1 MIQSLQE
8 AHNKELREGRIAL
21 TDALVNGDAGSYDEY
36 KFIVGQIRGLVMAEV
51 YFNDMIA
58 KMRNDEEDKRE

>member
-8 AHNKELREGRIAL
+8 AHNKELREGRQAL

>member
-8 AHNKELREGRIAL
+8 AYNKELREGRQAL
-21 TDALVNGDAGSYDEY
+21 TDALVNGDVSSYDEY
-36 KFIVGQIRGLVMAEV
+36 RFTVGQILGLTMAEV